1 MQWIVYFIIGIIFTI
16 LGIFILGIVLILL
29 WTIFNDIIIY
39 RIKIDV
45 SREIWIQK
53 SKLIKDN
60 E

>member
-29 WTIFNDIIIY
+29 WIIFNDIIIY